1 MTLERNIEL
10 TCCKDVD
17 VTALTMHEMVF
28 YTTHN
33 FYLQL
38 NFFIIKYTKNYE
50 PKLRNKKG

>member
-10 TCCKDVD
+10 TCCKEID